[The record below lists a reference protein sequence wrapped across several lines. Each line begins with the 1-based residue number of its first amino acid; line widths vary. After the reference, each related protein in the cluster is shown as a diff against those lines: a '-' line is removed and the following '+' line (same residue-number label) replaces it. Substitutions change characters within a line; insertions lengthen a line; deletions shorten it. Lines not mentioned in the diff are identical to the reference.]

1 MSYAL
6 LLLEL
11 FGRFFLVGLFS
22 VGGGLATLPFLTSMG
37 EATGWFTAADISN
50 MVAISESTP
59 GPMGINMATYVGYTV
74 GGVPG
79 SVLAPLGLIAPSIA
93 IIMIISRVLMKFR
106 SSKYVNYAFYGLR
119 AASVGL
125 IAAACYSVAKIALF
139 KSEVFSQTGNFFL
152 SFDLKSVILCVV
164 VFAAIMGIKKLHPI
178 ACIAI
183 AAVIGILFQ
192 MG

>member
-11 FGRFFLVGLFS
+11 FGRFLLVGLFS
-22 VGGGLATLPFLTSMG
+22 IGGGLATLPFLTSMG
-37 EATGWFTAADISN
+37 EATGWFNATDISN

-74 GGVPG
+74 GGIPG
-79 SVLAPLGLIAPSIA
+79 AVIGPLGLITPSI
-93 IIMIISRVLMKFR
+93 IIIIIVSRVLMKFR
-106 SSKYVNYAFYGLR
+106 DSKYVNYAFYGLR

-139 KSEVFSQTGNFFL
+139 NGEVFAETGNFFL
-152 SFDLKSVILCVV
+152 GFDIKSIILCVV
-164 VFAAIMGIKKLHPI
+164 VFAAVMCFKKLHPI
-178 ACIAI
+178 ACIVA
-183 AAVIGILFQ
+183 AAVVGIIFQ

>member
-22 VGGGLATLPFLTSMG
+22 IGGGLATLPFLTSMG

-50 MVAISESTP
+50 MVAVSESTP

-74 GGVPG
+74 AGVPG
-79 SVLAPLGLIAPSIA
+79 SILGPIGLIAPSIV
-93 IIMIISRVLMKFR
+93 IIIIISRVLMKFR
-106 SSKYVNYAFYGLR
+106 ESKYVNYAFYGLR

-139 KSEVFSQTGNFFL
+139 NGEVFAETGNVFL
-152 SFDLKSVILCVV
+152 GFDLKSVILCAI
-164 VFAAIMGIKKLHPI
+164 VFVAVMCFKKLHPI
-178 ACIAI
+178 ACIVA
-183 AAVIGILFQ
+183 AAVVGIIFQ